1 MPIDKSSPNPRPAE
15 RYGRIAQLLHWLTA
29 ILVLV
34 AFVYGPGGP
43 EQRVYDPAR
52 DFDRHLHETLG
63 SCVFALTLLRI
74 VWRRFDTRPAPQPA
88 GAAMALAARAMQAG
102 LYLLLLAVPLTAV
115 AGAWL
120 QGHALAWLGG
130 IEIAPP
136 LAESHALGTT
146 LAALHGWLGDAIV
159 WLAGLHALAA
169 LYHHVLLKDGVLTS
183 MLPLALGRALSRR
196 R

>member
-102 LYLLLLAVPLTAV
+102 LYLLLLAVPLT
-115 AGAWL
+115 
-120 QGHALAWLGG
+120 
-130 IEIAPP
+130 
-136 LAESHALGTT
+136 ESHALGTT

-169 LYHHVLLKDGVLTS
+169 LYHHVLLKDGVLTG